1 MEEAKA
7 NNRTIHSIKSYKFE
21 IPFYQRAYSWRKQDI
36 EKLISD
42 INGKE
47 GHYLGNIVVKKNDDK
62 FIVID
67 GQQRLTTIYIIFMAL
82 GVKEKPFE
90 LSYEIDSSDGE
101 KLKNFNVN
109 ERKYVNR
116 QILDA
121 ILFASNNEILCKDS
135 FEKNINSAIFTMT
148 IIPETVKATEYFELV
163 NTKSIQLENHQ
174 ALKARFLSNIKDN
187 YADVARKWDMISNM
201 DEKYKD
207 QILERNQA
215 DLPIEPKTIR
225 ELLESDFNGKE
236 EKQTETN
243 SDAKSLVKFPVFLL
257 LVLKVFVAKNGLN
270 VDSENKVDP
279 KNKIIIDKDKLLG
292 EFEKVFREKTNLHYE
307 FIAFLESMRKKFDE
321 FVYRDDEMKNKILL
335 NLQRLFYYTSEYDKP
350 EFIAALLAFLDKN
363 SLDACNDKNTQ
374 KVIEFLEQLDN
385 ELAKSALK
393 KNESRKIVETIND
406 VIGKIYK
413 GESLETPVLE
423 KIDSKFLDTGTAVPH
438 YWFYRLE
445 YLLWRDFN
453 SLSACD
459 TCADDIKKVFPKFNR
474 DEYLIKSQ
482 DTVEHMWATNLQ
494 ENNKAL
500 DDFGNLAL
508 IRKDFNSSLSDYD
521 FGEKLKM
528 IKESPSSSIKMLI
541 FYASQKGYDKD
552 IIGRLG
558 DEMKK
563 ILFQGI
569 TNDSL

>member
-1 MEEAKA
+1 MEASK
-7 NNRTIHSIKSYKFE
+7 NNIGSLNKLKFE
-21 IPFYQRAYSWRKQDI
+21 IPFYQRAYSWKKQDI

-42 INGKE
+42 INCKE

-82 GVKEKPFE
+82 KEKLFE
-90 LSYEIDSSDGE
+90 LDYEIDSGDGE
-101 KLKNFNVN
+101 KLNNFDVN
-109 ERKYVNR
+109 ERRYANK

-121 ILFASNNEILCKDS
+121 VILASSNKTLHEPS
-135 FEKNINSAIFTMT
+135 FDEKLKSTIFTMT
-148 IIPETVKATEYFELV
+148 IIPEHIKATEYFEVV

-174 ALKARFLSNIKDN
+174 VLKARFLSNIKDN
-187 YADVARKWDMISNM
+187 YASIARKWDMISNM

-207 QILERNQA
+207 QILESNQA

-225 ELLESDFNGKE
+225 EFLESDFNGKE

-257 LVLKVFVAKNGLN
+257 LVLKVFVAKMGLY

-279 KNKIIIDKDKLLG
+279 DNKIIIDKDKLLG
-292 EFEKVFREKTNLHYE
+292 EFEKVFREKTDLHYE

-321 FVYRDDEMKNKILL
+321 FVYRDDEMKNKMLL

-393 KNESRKIVETIND
+393 NNGSRKIVETINN

-413 GESLETPVLE
+413 GKSLETPILE

-453 SLSACD
+453 NLSACD

-482 DTVEHMWATNLQ
+482 DTIEHMWATNLQ
-494 ENNKAL
+494 ENGKAL

-528 IKESPSSSIKMLI
+528 IKESPNSSIKMLI
-541 FYASQKGYDKD
+541 FYTSQKGYDKD
-552 IIGRLG
+552 MIGRLG
-558 DEMKK
+558 NEMKQV
-563 ILFQGI
+563 LFQGI
-569 TNDSL
+569 QK

>member
-7 NNRTIHSIKSYKFE
+7 NNRTIHSIKSYEFE

-47 GHYLGNIVVKKNDDK
+47 GHYLGNIVVKENNDK

-148 IIPETVKATEYFELV
+148 IIPENVKATEYFELV

-174 ALKARFLSNIKDN
+174 VLKARFLSNIKDN
-187 YADVARKWDMISNM
+187 YADVVRKWDMISNM

-243 SDAKSLVKFPVFLL
+243 SDAKSPVKFPVFLL

-307 FIAFLESMRKKFDE
+307 FITFLESMRKKFDE

-385 ELAKSALK
+385 KLAKSALK

-494 ENNKAL
+494 ENGKAL

-569 TNDSL
+569 TNDPL

>member
-148 IIPETVKATEYFELV
+148 IIPENVKATEYFELV
-163 NTKSIQLENHQ
+163 NTKSIQPENHQ
-174 ALKARFLSNIKDN
+174 VLKARFLSNIKDN

-243 SDAKSLVKFPVFLL
+243 SDTKSLVKFPVFLL

-270 VDSENKVDP
+270 VDSENKVNP
-279 KNKIIIDKDKLLG
+279 NNKIIIDKDKLLG
-292 EFEKVFREKTNLHYE
+292 EFEKVFRKKTDLHYE
-307 FIAFLESMRKKFDE
+307 FIAFLESMRNKFDE

-413 GESLETPVLE
+413 GESLETPALE

-494 ENNKAL
+494 ENGKAL

-552 IIGRLG
+552 MIGRLG

-563 ILFQGI
+563 ILFKGI
-569 TNDSL
+569 TNAPL

>member
-1 MEEAKA
+1 MKA
-7 NNRTIHSIKSYKFE
+7 TQYKIGELKDFKFE

-42 INGKE
+42 ISAKD
-47 GHYLGNIVVKKNDDK
+47 GHYFGNIVVKKNDDK

-82 GVKEKPFE
+82 RVKEKPFE
-90 LSYEIDSSDGE
+90 LDYEIDGGDGE
-101 KLKNFNVN
+101 KLTNFDVN
-109 ERKYVNR
+109 ERRYTNK

-121 ILFASNNEILCKDS
+121 VLFAKDNKALLENS
-135 FEKNINSAIFTMT
+135 FKEKLNSAIFTMT
-148 IIPETVKATEYFELV
+148 IIPENIKATEYFELV

-174 ALKARFLSNIKDN
+174 VLKARFLNNIKDS
-187 YADVARKWDMISNM
+187 YADIARKWDMISNM

-207 QILERNQA
+207 KILESNQA
-215 DLPIEPKTIR
+215 DLPIEFKTIR
-225 ELLESDFNGKE
+225 ELLEADFNDKE

-243 SDAKSLVKFPVFLL
+243 SDKKSLVKFPVFLL
-257 LVLKVFVAKNGLN
+257 LALKVFVAKNGLQ
-270 VDSENKVDP
+270 
-279 KNKIIIDKDKLLG
+279 IDIAINKDKLLG
-292 EFEKVFREKTNLHYE
+292 EFDKVFKKETDPYSE
-307 FIAFLESMRKKFDE
+307 FIDFLEGMRKKFDG
-321 FVYRDDEMKNKILL
+321 FVYRNDEMQNKRLL

-350 EFIAALLAFLDKN
+350 EFIAALLAFLNKN
-363 SLDACNDKNTQ
+363 SLDTCNDKNTQ

-393 KNESRKIVETIND
+393 NNESRKIVETIND

-423 KIDSKFLDTGTAVPH
+423 KIDSKFLDTGTSVPH

-445 YLLWRDFN
+445 YLLWRDFEN
-453 SLSACD
+453 LNVCGI
-459 TCADDIKKVFPKFNR
+459 CADDIKRVFSKFNK

-482 DTVEHMWATNLQ
+482 DTIEHMWTTNLQ
-494 ENNKAL
+494 ENAKAL

-521 FGEKLKM
+521 FGEKLKR
-528 IKESPSSSIKMLI
+528 IKENPSSSIKMLI
-541 FYASQKGYDKD
+541 FYTLQQGYDSEK
-552 IIGRLG
+552 IKGLG
-558 DEMKK
+558 DAMRQ
-563 ILFQGI
+563 ILFKGI
-569 TNDSL
+569 RNDPL

>member
-7 NNRTIHSIKSYKFE
+7 NNRTIHSIKSYEFE

-148 IIPETVKATEYFELV
+148 IIPKNVKATEYFELV

-207 QILERNQA
+207 QILESNQA

-363 SLDACNDKNTQ
+363 SLDACNDKNAQ

-453 SLSACD
+453 NLSVCNI
-459 TCADDIKKVFPKFNR
+459 CSDDIKKAFPKFNR
-474 DEYLIKSQ
+474 DEYLIKPQ

-552 IIGRLG
+552 MIGRLG
-558 DEMKK
+558 YEMKK

-569 TNDSL
+569 

>member
-1 MEEAKA
+1 MEASK
-7 NNRTIHSIKSYKFE
+7 NNIGSLNKLKFE
-21 IPFYQRAYSWRKQDI
+21 IPFYQRAYSWKKQDI

-42 INGKE
+42 INNKE

-82 GVKEKPFE
+82 KEKLFE
-90 LSYEIDSSDGE
+90 LYYEIDSGDGE
-101 KLKNFNVN
+101 KLNNFDVN
-109 ERKYVNR
+109 ERRYANK
-116 QILDA
+116 QLLDA
-121 ILFASNNEILCKDS
+121 VILASGNKTLRESS
-135 FEKNINSAIFTMT
+135 FKEKLKSAIFTMT
-148 IIPETVKATEYFELV
+148 IIPENIKATEYFELV

-174 ALKARFLSNIKDN
+174 VLKARFLSNIKDN
-187 YADVARKWDMISNM
+187 YVGIARKWDMISNM

-207 QILERNQA
+207 QILESNQA
-215 DLPIEPKTIR
+215 DLSIEPKTIR
-225 ELLESDFNGKE
+225 ELLESDFNDKE

-257 LVLKVFVAKNGLN
+257 LALKVFVAKKELKI
-270 VDSENKVDP
+270 D
-279 KNKIIIDKDKLLG
+279 IIINKDKLLG
-292 EFEKVFREKTNLHYE
+292 EFDKVFKEEDDLCSE
-307 FIAFLESMRKKFDE
+307 FVEFLGDMRKKFDE
-321 FVYRDDEMKNKILL
+321 FVYRDNEMQNKRLL
-335 NLQRLFYYTSEYDKP
+335 NLERMFYYTSEYDKP

-363 SLDACNDKNTQ
+363 SLVEYNDENAQ
-374 KVIEFLEQLDN
+374 KAIKFLEQLDN
-385 ELAKSALK
+385 KLAKSALD
-393 KNESRKIVETIND
+393 SSGDRKVVETINN
-406 VIGKIYK
+406 VIEKIYN
-413 GESLETPVLE
+413 GENLEAPMLE
-423 KIDSKFLDTGTAVPH
+423 KIDSSFLDKGTSVPH

-445 YLLWRDFN
+445 YLLWRGFN
-453 SLSACD
+453 NLSVCD

-528 IKESPSSSIKMLI
+528 IKESPNSSIKMLI

-558 DEMKK
+558 DEMKQ

-569 TNDSL
+569 QK

>member
-21 IPFYQRAYSWRKQDI
+21 IPFYQRAYSWKKQDI

-82 GVKEKPFE
+82 KEKPFE
-90 LSYEIDSSDGE
+90 LDYEIDSGDGE
-101 KLKNFNVN
+101 KLNNFDVN
-109 ERKYVNR
+109 EHRYINQ

-121 ILFASNNEILCKDS
+121 VILASGNKTLREPS
-135 FEKNINSAIFTMT
+135 FKGKLNSAIFTMT
-148 IIPETVKATEYFELV
+148 IIPEHIKATEYFELV

-174 ALKARFLSNIKDN
+174 VLKARFLSNIKDN

-201 DEKYKD
+201 DKKYEEQMSKKGNKD
-207 QILERNQA
+207 PQYGES
-215 DLPIEPKTIR
+215 KTINEFL
-225 ELLESDFNGKE
+225 ELKFEDKQ
-236 EKQTETN
+236 EKQVETN
-243 SDAKSLVKFPVFLL
+243 SDTKSLVKFPVFLL
-257 LVLKVFVAKNGLN
+257 LALKVFVAKKGLKI
-270 VDSENKVDP
+270 D
-279 KNKIIIDKDKLLG
+279 IIINKDKLLG
-292 EFEKVFREKTNLHYE
+292 EFDKVFKKESNLYSE
-307 FIAFLESMRKKFDE
+307 FINFLEGMRNKFDE

-363 SLDACNDKNTQ
+363 SLDTCNDKNKQKVIEFLEQ

-393 KNESRKIVETIND
+393 NNGSRKIVETIND

-445 YLLWRDFN
+445 YMLWRDFN

-494 ENNKAL
+494 ENGKAL

-521 FGEKLKM
+521 FGEKLKR
-528 IKESPSSSIKMLI
+528 IKESPNSSIKMLI
-541 FYASQKGYDKD
+541 FYASQKGYDKYM
-552 IIGRLG
+552 IGRLG
-558 DEMKK
+558 NEMKQ

-569 TNDSL
+569 QK

>member
-7 NNRTIHSIKSYKFE
+7 NNRTIHSIKSYEFE

-148 IIPETVKATEYFELV
+148 IIPENVKATEYFELV

-174 ALKARFLSNIKDN
+174 VLKARFLSNIKDN

-236 EKQTETN
+236 KKQTETN

-257 LVLKVFVAKNGLN
+257 LVLEVFVAKNGLN

-363 SLDACNDKNTQ
+363 SLDGCNDKNAQ

-453 SLSACD
+453 NLSVCNI
-459 TCADDIKKVFPKFNR
+459 CSDDIKKAFPKFNR
-474 DEYLIKSQ
+474 DEYLIKPQ

-552 IIGRLG
+552 MIGRLG

-569 TNDSL
+569 

>member
-121 ILFASNNEILCKDS
+121 ILFASNNEILCKDN

-148 IIPETVKATEYFELV
+148 IIPENVKATEYFELV

-174 ALKARFLSNIKDN
+174 VLKARFLSNIKDN

-207 QILERNQA
+207 QILESNQA

-225 ELLESDFNGKE
+225 ELLESDFNRKE
-236 EKQTETN
+236 EKQAEIN
-243 SDAKSLVKFPVFLL
+243 SDTKSLVKFPVFLL

-279 KNKIIIDKDKLLG
+279 NNKIIIDKDKLLG
-292 EFEKVFREKTNLHYE
+292 EFEKVFREKINLHYE

-374 KVIEFLEQLDN
+374 KAIKFLEQLDN

-393 KNESRKIVETIND
+393 NNESRKIVETIND

-453 SLSACD
+453 NLSACD

-482 DTVEHMWATNLQ
+482 DTVVHMWATNLQ

-528 IKESPSSSIKMLI
+528 IKESPNSSIKMLI

-552 IIGRLG
+552 MIGRLG

-569 TNDSL
+569 

>member
-7 NNRTIHSIKSYKFE
+7 NNRTIHSIKSYEFE

-47 GHYLGNIVVKKNDDK
+47 GHYLGNIVVKENDDK

-121 ILFASNNEILCKDS
+121 ILFASNNEILCKDN

-148 IIPETVKATEYFELV
+148 IIPENVKATEYFELV

-207 QILERNQA
+207 QILESNQA

-363 SLDACNDKNTQ
+363 SLDACNDKNAQ

-494 ENNKAL
+494 ENNEAL

-521 FGEKLKM
+521 FGEKLKR

-552 IIGRLG
+552 MIGRLG

-563 ILFQGI
+563 ILFKGI
-569 TNDSL
+569 TNAPL

>member
-21 IPFYQRAYSWRKQDI
+21 IPFYQRAYSWKKQDI

-82 GVKEKPFE
+82 KEKPFE
-90 LSYEIDSSDGE
+90 LDYEIDSGDGE
-101 KLKNFNVN
+101 KLNNFDVN
-109 ERKYVNR
+109 EHRYINQ

-121 ILFASNNEILCKDS
+121 VILASGNKTLREPS
-135 FEKNINSAIFTMT
+135 FKGKLNSAIFTMT
-148 IIPETVKATEYFELV
+148 IIPEHIKATEYFELV

-174 ALKARFLSNIKDN
+174 VLKARFLSNIKDN

-201 DEKYKD
+201 DKKYEEQMSKKGNKD
-207 QILERNQA
+207 PQYGES
-215 DLPIEPKTIR
+215 KTINEFL
-225 ELLESDFNGKE
+225 ELKFEDKQ
-236 EKQTETN
+236 EKQVETN
-243 SDAKSLVKFPVFLL
+243 SDTKSLVKFPVFLL
-257 LVLKVFVAKNGLN
+257 LALKVFVAKKGLKI
-270 VDSENKVDP
+270 D
-279 KNKIIIDKDKLLG
+279 IIINKDKLLG
-292 EFEKVFREKTNLHYE
+292 EFDKVFKKESNLYSE
-307 FIAFLESMRKKFDE
+307 FINFLEGMRNKFDE

-363 SLDACNDKNTQ
+363 SLDTCNDKNKQKVIEFLEQ

-393 KNESRKIVETIND
+393 NNGSRKIVETIND

-445 YLLWRDFN
+445 YMLWRDFN
-453 SLSACD
+453 NLSVCD
-459 TCADDIKKVFPKFNR
+459 ARSDDIKKVFPKFNR

-494 ENNKAL
+494 ENGKAL

-521 FGEKLKM
+521 FGEKLKR
-528 IKESPSSSIKMLI
+528 IKESPNSSIKMLI

-552 IIGRLG
+552 MIGRLG
-558 DEMKK
+558 NEMKQ

-569 TNDSL
+569 QK